1 MSKVLDQAPR
11 PTRFT
16 WPAGLSGAQ
25 WWLRG
30 GALLAFAV
38 VFIGFALGSPL
49 FFTLANL
56 ANVAQQSVVV
66 GILGFGLTA
75 VLIGGG
81 ADPIRGGLD
90 LSVAANLGLCAA
102 VDAVAQHAGFAPV
115 GALGLT
121 LAAGAAVG
129 ALNAFAVL
137 VLRIVPLL
145 ATLTTMNIC
154 AGFELVLTQ
163 NTSVATSGA
172 LQTYLLDNGP
182 FGIPHLAYA
191 LPIVAGLFTLLLHA
205 TPFGLRLHAVGA
217 HREAAQAAGV
227 RPGPYVAASYVL
239 SGIAA
244 AVAALASTALL
255 SGSSPGAGDNLLA
268 VIAAALLGAVFSR
281 RLVPTIPGTLLAV
294 LFIGVIGN
302 GFQLDNVSSYWV
314 NGVEGVLILFV
325 VATTA
330 VVRRRHAGSDAH
342 D

>member
-1 MSKVLDQAPR
+1 MSKVLDRAPR
-11 PTRFT
+11 PGRFA
-16 WPAGLSGAQ
+16 WPAGLFGAQ

-30 GALLAFAV
+30 GALLAFAA
-38 VFIGFALGSPL
+38 VFIGFAFSSPL

-56 ANVAQQSVVV
+56 ANVVQQSTVV
-66 GILGFGLTA
+66 GILGFGLTV

-81 ADPIRGGLD
+81 SDPIRGGLD

-102 VDAVAQHAGFAPV
+102 VYAVAQRAGFAPPS
-115 GALGLT
+115 ALALT

-137 VLRIVPLL
+137 ALRIFPLL

-163 NTSVATSGA
+163 NTSVAASGA

-191 LPIVAGLFTLLLHA
+191 LLIVAALFTLLLHA

-227 RPGPYVAASYVL
+227 RHHVYVATSYVL
-239 SGIAA
+239 SGVAA

-268 VIAAALLGAVFSR
+268 VIAAALLGVVFSR

-294 LFIGVIGN
+294 LFIGVISN